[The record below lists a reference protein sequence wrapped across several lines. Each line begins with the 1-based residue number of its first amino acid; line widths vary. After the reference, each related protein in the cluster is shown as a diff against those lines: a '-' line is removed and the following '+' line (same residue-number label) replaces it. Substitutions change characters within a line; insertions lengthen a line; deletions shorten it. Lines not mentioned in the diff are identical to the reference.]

1 MHNPAGKDWTF
12 GYRHHWTLRWT
23 VKALARGQFRRIG
36 LWHLAWLGLAAL
48 TAVTVTA
55 VGSLTIGW
63 VQPHLT
69 ATTSQTGLLTA
80 LIGYHVGSTVYL
92 RARPWVQGTALMHS
106 LTNEIDAIVN
116 DHDYKR
122 L

>member
-1 MHNPAGKDWTF
+1 MHNPAGPEWTF

-23 VKALARGQFRRIG
+23 VKFLARGRLRRIA
-36 LWHLAWLGLAAL
+36 LWHLAWLSLGAL
-48 TAVTVTA
+48 TAVTTVA
-55 VGSLTIGW
+55 VGSLTITW

-69 ATTSQTGLLTA
+69 ATTSQTGLLMA
-80 LIGYHVGSTVYL
+80 LIGYHVGSQVYL
-92 RARPWVQGTALMHS
+92 RCRPWFKQTELKDS
-106 LTNEIDAIVN
+106 ITNEIDAIVH